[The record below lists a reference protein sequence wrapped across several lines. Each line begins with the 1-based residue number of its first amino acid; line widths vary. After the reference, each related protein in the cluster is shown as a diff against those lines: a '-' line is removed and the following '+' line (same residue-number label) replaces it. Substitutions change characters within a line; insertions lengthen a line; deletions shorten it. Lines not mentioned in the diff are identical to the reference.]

1 MSRALYAPYKYVLVK
16 MLILYFVNL
25 FVIMITA
32 YPLADLLNITELNVI
47 SVFGVNFLIMALALG
62 IEMILAGTKYDHS

>member
-1 MSRALYAPYKYVLVK
+1 

-32 YPLADLLNITELNVI
+32 YHLADLLNITELNVI
-47 SVFGVNFLIMALALG
+47 SVFGVSFLIMALALG
-62 IEMILAGTKYDHS
+62 IEMILAGTKYDQS